1 MHVLYLSNVANK
13 TYTIMTYMLWMF
25 IFKQFKEWRFLLS
38 GVGLLPQPLEIER
51 TTTYVHLQAFIVIA
65 FKNPTKEDVL
75 LNIILT
81 SKLFFLHFTCYFVI
95 INQTYFIIKSM
106 CFRDSGHFRT
116 PLTQQHHFI
125 KDEIPWLKS

>member
-1 MHVLYLSNVANK
+1 
-13 TYTIMTYMLWMF
+13 ML
-25 IFKQFKEWRFLLS
+25 IFKQFKEWKFLLS
-38 GVGLLPQPLEIER
+38 GIGLLPQPLEIER
-51 TTTYVHLQAFIVIA
+51 TTTHVHLKAFIVIA

-81 SKLFFLHFTCYFVI
+81 SKLFFLHTCYFVI

-106 CFRDSGHFRT
+106 CFIGSGHFKA

-125 KDEIPWLKS
+125 KDEVSWLKS